1 MTFDW
6 DWQFAW
12 DILPRLLD
20 GLWVTVQITLA
31 GSAIAMVLGLVI
43 AVVRF
48 SRVPVISQVVGGLVQ
63 FIRGTP
69 LLVQIFFFFYV
80 LPTYGITLSALTTGI
95 VAIGIHYSAYAA
107 EVYRAGIES
116 VPRGQWEA
124 ATALSL
130 PLRRRWTGI
139 VLPQAIRAVVPS
151 LGNYVIAMFK
161 DSAILA
167 AITVVELL
175 NTAQAIGSDSYRYLE
190 PLTLAGLLYFLV
202 SYPSAKLI
210 RALEHRLAAT

>member
-1 MTFDW
+1 MTW
-6 DWQFAW
+6 DWSFAL

-20 GLWVTVQITLA
+20 GLLVTVKITLA

-48 SRVPVISQVVGGLVQ
+48 SKVPVLSQLVGGLVQ

-69 LLVQIFFFFYV
+69 LLVQAFFLFYV
-80 LPTYGITLSALTTGI
+80 FPSYGLTLGALTTGI
-95 VAIGIHYSAYAA
+95 LAIGIHYSAYAA
-107 EVYRAGIES
+107 EVYRGGIES

-130 PLRRRWTGI
+130 PLRRRWTGV

-190 PLTLAGLLYFLV
+190 PLTLAGLLYLVV
-202 SYPSAKLI
+202 SYPAAKLI
-210 RALEHRLAAT
+210 RGLEHRLAT

>member
-1 MTFDW
+1 MSW
-6 DWQFAW
+6 DWTFAW

-20 GLWVTVQITLA
+20 GLLVTVEITLA
-31 GSAIAMVLGLVI
+31 GSAIAMLLGLVI
-43 AVVRF
+43 AVLRF
-48 SRVPVISQVVGGLVQ
+48 SKVPVVSQVVGGLVQ
-63 FIRGTP
+63 FVRGTP
-69 LLVQIFFFFYV
+69 LLVQAFFLFYV
-80 LPTYGITLSALTTGI
+80 FPTYGLTLSALATGI
-95 VAIGIHYSAYAA
+95 LAIGVHYSAYAA

-124 ATALSL
+124 ATSLSL
-130 PLRRRWTGI
+130 STRRRWTGV

-175 NTAQAIGSDSYRYLE
+175 NAAQAIGSDSYRYLE
-190 PLTLAGLLYFLV
+190 PLTLAGLLYLLV
-202 SYPSAKLI
+202 SYPAARLI
-210 RALEHRLAAT
+210 RALEHRLAT

>member
-20 GLWVTVQITLA
+20 GLLVTVKITLA

-48 SRVPVISQVVGGLVQ
+48 SRVPALSQVVGGLVQ

-80 LPTYGITLSALTTGI
+80 LPSYGLTLSALMTGI
-95 VAIGIHYSAYAA
+95 IAIGVHYSAYAA
-107 EVYRAGIES
+107 EVYRGGIES

-130 PLRRRWTGI
+130 SVRRRWVGV
-139 VLPQAIRAVVPS
+139 VLPQAIRAVIPS

-190 PLTLAGLLYFLV
+190 PLTLAGLLYLLV

-210 RALEHRLAAT
+210 RALEHRLAT